1 MIRNAMSVLLL
12 VFAVVIPTLGADFTT
27 LTGPY
32 LGQAL
37 PGSTPRLFA
46 PGIVSVPA
54 DFEHSAAVFSPDGRE
69 LFWCTNVNRRANP
82 PGEGLHLY
90 HMKMVNGIW
99 SEPEIAPFTQNISVP
114 VERPVFSPDGN
125 RLYIEYSSN
134 PNAESDSEI
143 YVVEREGDG
152 WSQPAPVSPLI
163 NSPEYERIQCV
174 TADGSMIFTRN
185 LMTGREQV
193 FISHWVDGAFV
204 GCDQL
209 GEPFD
214 SDAHELAI
222 VMAPDGSYVLINLTR
237 TGREDELYIS
247 YREPDGGW
255 TQRIRTRYQC
265 GGFLALSP
273 DGAYLFFLGEGIL
286 WVDTSFV
293 EELKPEHLR

>member
-1 MIRNAMSVLLL
+1 MIRVTMSVLLL
-12 VFAVVIPTLGADFTT
+12 VVAVVIPTLAADFTT

-46 PGIVSVPA
+46 PGVVSVSA
-54 DFEHSAAVFSPDGRE
+54 NFEHSAAVFSPDGRE
-69 LFWCTNVNRRANP
+69 VFWCTNVSRRTNP
-82 PGEGLHLY
+82 PGEGLRLY
-90 HMKMVNGIW
+90 YMKMVDGIW
-99 SEPEIAPFTQNISVP
+99 SEPEIAPFTQSIGVP

-152 WSQPAPVSPLI
+152 WSQPVPVPLV
-163 NSPEYERIQCV
+163 NSPAYERIHCV
-174 TADGSMIFTRN
+174 TADGSMIFTRD
-185 LMTGREQV
+185 LMTRREQV
-193 FISHWVDGAFV
+193 FISRWVDGAFAEPE
-204 GCDQL
+204 QL

-214 SDAHELAI
+214 SDAHDLAI
-222 VMAPDGSYVLINLTR
+222 VMAPDGSYVLIALTR
-237 TGREDELYIS
+237 TGRKDELYIS

-293 EELKPEHLR
+293 ERLKPEHLR